1 MNRSCLSVCLL
12 GSAAVDALSWVYFC
26 SCPLPIPTPRDV
38 RWNFSRTPG
47 CLPGWGVVSKPNNP
61 LNLTSSA
68 QSLNFPVVF
77 SGTEFWINEETL
89 ILCDIPAGSSLLS
102 IIKEKSIICV
112 SKICMQD
119 YFMIVIIII
128 FIFCVLHVGVKTK
141 RARFGGWRVAG
152 LKQRSWRRE
161 RSQWWW
167 EKHNQPL

>member
-1 MNRSCLSVCLL
+1 M
-12 GSAAVDALSWVYFC
+12 
-26 SCPLPIPTPRDV
+26 
-38 RWNFSRTPG
+38 
-47 CLPGWGVVSKPNNP
+47 SKLNNP

-141 RARFGGWRVAG
+141 RARFGG
-152 LKQRSWRRE
+152 
-161 RSQWWW
+161 
-167 EKHNQPL
+167 